1 MNLSWDRLRILD
13 ALACTGSVT
22 SAAASLHMTGPAV
35 SQQLR
40 RIESE
45 IGARIVVPDGRGL
58 RLTAQGEI
66 LAGYAFKVANLMKQA
81 ENDLHHE
88 EELVD
93 HLRLAAV
100 ASSIR
105 TVLGERLR
113 EFWRKH
119 PRMRVTVEDGETGDH
134 LEHLSSNTVDIV
146 LAESWNTSPLPMPAG
161 VTAHTLRQED
171 LYIAVPRDHPS
182 ASRSSISI
190 SDLASERWV
199 TCAHGSDAHTALTQ
213 LGRANGHE
221 LDVSFFVA
229 DHSTQRALVRDGL
242 AVACLPGPFHRDN
255 DVSINYVPLDTTLRR
270 DILLLVSDRSQS
282 LSLQTLVDHLLQ

>member
-45 IGARIVVPDGRGL
+45 VGARIVVPEGRGL
-58 RLTAQGEI
+58 RLTTQGEI
-66 LAGYAFKVANLMKQA
+66 LAGYASKVADLMQQA

-88 EELVD
+88 EKLVD

-119 PRMRVTVEDGETGDH
+119 PHVRVTVEDGETVDH
-134 LEHLSSNTVDIV
+134 LERLSNNTVDIV
-146 LAESWNTSPLPMPAG
+146 LAESWSTSPLRMPAG
-161 VTAHTLRQED
+161 VVTHTVTQED
-171 LYIAVPRDHPS
+171 LYIAVPVDHPFS
-182 ASRSSISI
+182 SHSRVSI

-221 LDVSFFVA
+221 LDVSFYTA

-242 AVACLPGPFHRDN
+242 AVACLPGPFHHDDDPSVR
-255 DVSINYVPLDTTLRR
+255 YLPLETALRR
-270 DILLLVSDRSQS
+270 DILLVFTDKART
-282 LSLQTLVDHLLQ
+282 LSLQALIDHLME